1 MKAARIPWV
10 ALTLLSLIGLAG
22 AQEKGKY
29 PAPRFPSYVR
39 PAKSIEDVM
48 PFARAAVRQTGGR
61 TPLGLVEKGQTVALF
76 TEPTADDMVMQAIK
90 RAYEER
96 GVKVQIVPEHQLLG
110 VSKEDALK
118 AVKANRWFTSE
129 QGYMEVRTWLLQH
142 FSDPEVPKKWLREHR
157 PDLYK
162 AIFQREGDSAQEL
175 VDLGRKFGGRSVGDA
190 IVKYLDQHKEVNA
203 IFWRRGG
210 RTATRRA
217 IEAHANKYY
226 GNFIFDNRYELMN
239 KAATFPGDIWRL
251 AEERVVEPLAW
262 TDRVEV
268 NDPEGTNFSF
278 ELEEKQAQ
286 AWA

>member
-1 MKAARIPWV
+1 VKIARIGWT
-10 ALTLLSLIGLAG
+10 ALLLFSLIGLTG

-39 PAKSIEDVM
+39 PPKSIDDVM

-61 TPLGLVEKGQTVALF
+61 TPLGLVEKGQTVAIF
-76 TEPTADDMVMQAIK
+76 TEPTAEDMILQAIK

-96 GVKVQIVPEHQLLG
+96 GVKIQIVPEYQLLG
-110 VSKEDALK
+110 VSKEEAMK

-129 QGYMEVRTWLLQH
+129 QGYMEMRAWILQR
-142 FSDPEVPKKWLREHR
+142 FGDAEVPKKWLKERR

-162 AIFQREGDSAQEL
+162 AVFQREDDSAQEL
-175 VDLGRKFGGRSVGDA
+175 IDLGRRFGGKSVADA
-190 IVKYLDQHKEVNA
+190 IIKYLDQHKDVNA
-203 IFWRRGG
+203 VFWRRGG
-210 RTATRRA
+210 RTVTRKA
-217 IEAHANKYY
+217 IEPHGSKFY

-262 TDRVEV
+262 TDRDRSE
-268 NDPEGTNFSF
+268 
-278 ELEEKQAQ
+278 
-286 AWA
+286 